1 MQTNH
6 RKVIVAIHIHCYFS
20 LELLFEDFNFS
31 NKYITMS
38 VSHGVHLRHV

>member
-6 RKVIVAIHIHCYFS
+6 RKVIVAIHTNCYFS